1 MVWFFRKKSVKHD
14 FRLSHLLF
22 FDSTKTPSSL
32 LEMNMGIM
40 KFFLIVPIFLLMFSG
55 CTALKQRK
63 DAPEVLEAVAIKLP
77 LGSDFIKGDWPAYN
91 WWTLFE
97 DKQLNGLIEETL
109 EGNFDLKASIAR
121 LRRAQ
126 AQARQARSPL
136 LPQLSA
142 KGEDNYQHLSHDGL
156 VRRPPSLVPAV
167 VNQID
172 LALNFEYEI
181 DLFGKNRQR
190 YQAAIGREKAQR
202 AEMSQALLMITT
214 ALTATYFDY
223 QSQLATLKISRDL
236 LEARQAYVDLVHL
249 RVENGVDDQIILENA
264 HVLLLGAEE
273 SVAILEKEV
282 AIGESQ
288 LKILMGLGPDDPREF
303 ETPTSMFN
311 HPFPLPETIPV
322 DLLARRPDLMAQ
334 IWRVEAAAHMIGAA
348 KAAFFPNINL
358 AAFVGLESL
367 KFSKLFSMD
376 SFAAALNPAVN
387 LPIFKGGKLR
397 AQLEESHADFDT
409 AVYDYNTL
417 LLQASKE
424 VSDQLK
430 TLQLTNKQGIFQ
442 SEVMNQLIHVSDLTL
457 MRFEKGLDNSLTLMN
472 IQIEVLNAGLKEITI
487 QNARHLAVLNLIKS
501 LGGGY
506 ISDGRKE

>member
-1 MVWFFRKKSVKHD
+1 
-14 FRLSHLLF
+14 
-22 FDSTKTPSSL
+22 
-32 LEMNMGIM
+32 MGIM
-40 KFFLIVPIFLLMFSG
+40 NFFLIVPIVLLMFTG
-55 CTALKQRK
+55 CSALKQRK
-63 DAPEVLEAVAIKLP
+63 DAPEVLEAITIKLP
-77 LGSDFIKGDWPAYN
+77 VSSDFVKGDWPAYN
-91 WWTLFE
+91 WWVLFE
-97 DKQLNGLIEETL
+97 DGQLNELIEVTL

-126 AQARQARSPL
+126 AQARQVRSPL

-142 KGEDNYQHLSHDGL
+142 LGEDNYQHLSHEGL

-167 VNQID
+167 VNQVD

-181 DLFGKNRQR
+181 DFFGKNRKK
-190 YQAAIGREKAQR
+190 YQAAIGSEKAQR
-202 AEMSQALLMITT
+202 AEMSQALLIITT

-223 QSQLATLKISRDL
+223 QSQLTKLKISRDIL
-236 LEARQAYVDLVHL
+236 QARQAYVDLVHL
-249 RVENGVDDQIILENA
+249 RMENGVDDQITLENA
-264 HVLLLGAEE
+264 HILLLDTEE

-303 ETPTSMFN
+303 EIPSSTFN
-311 HPFPLPETIPV
+311 RPFSLPQTIPV

-334 IWRVEAAAHMIGAA
+334 IWRVEAAAHMIGVA

-358 AAFVGLESL
+358 AACVGLESL
-367 KFSKLFSMD
+367 TFSKLFSMD
-376 SFAAALNPAVN
+376 SFAAALTPAIN

-409 AVYDYNTL
+409 AVYEYNTL

-430 TLQLTNKQGIFQ
+430 TVALTNRQADFQ
-442 SEVMNQLIHVSDLTL
+442 SEVMAQLIHISDLTL
-457 MRFEKGLDNSLTLMN
+457 MRFEKGIDNSLNLIHT
-472 IQIEVLNAGLKEITI
+472 QIEVLNAGLKEIAI
-487 QNARHLAVLNLIKS
+487 QNDRHLAVLNLIKS

-506 ISDGRKE
+506 ISDGRKD